1 MLVHIPVLFLSSL
14 GWRIVAS
21 GRQQFLEATIPGGK
35 NVGASFLRQQ
45 FSILKKRELLPQ
57 EGRNHYHVETDR
69 VNMTRWVALGVGPYP
84 YG

>member
-1 MLVHIPVLFLSSL
+1 MPHKNVGAYTCFISFFRMENCCL
-14 GWRIVAS
+14 RK
-21 GRQQFLEATIPGGK
+21 ATIPGGK